1 MMGISVESTEWFL
14 LHCFQVELEFGNGFL
29 WREEKRSTRRKTL
42 VAGTETNKREEKRS
56 TRRKTLVAGTET
68 NNKLNPHMIRRP
80 GIKPG
85 PHWWEA
91 SALTTAPSLLP
102 VVSSCVPRSF
112 MCKLTHSDLFGYSQ
126 GFRLRPEAGR
136 FVRSFPIPSPV
147 LWCQYL
153 RFFFNFFIIIIF
165 FT

>member
-29 WREEKRSTRRKTL
+29 W
-42 VAGTETNKREEKRS
+42 REEKRS

-126 GFRLRPEAGR
+126 GFRLRPDVSSSR
-136 FVRSFPIPSPV
+136 FPFQVRYFDANI
-147 LWCQYL
+147 
-153 RFFFNFFIIIIF
+153 
-165 FT
+165 